1 MAILKNEAVP
11 EPLQKALQKY
21 GSVMI
26 EMGVD
31 PELAKAQ
38 VAIDKAQEIVDHARS
53 VLIDLEAPYM
63 SLIGEFEMF
72 IEGHVLELESSAQV
86 GPAKATFTKAH
97 ERVSYDRK
105 SIEKICLENPALNS
119 MLSPARKVT
128 PVDARVSVKFDA
140 SLAVADTGKNGT
152 AGEDD
157 LPF

>member
-11 EPLQKALQKY
+11 EPLQKALQSY

-31 PELAKAQ
+31 PDLAEAQ
-38 VAIDKAQEIVDHARS
+38 ATIDKAQVVIDDARK
-53 VLIDLEAPYM
+53 VLANLEVPYM
-63 SLIGEFEMF
+63 NLIGEYEKF
-72 IEGHVLELESSAQV
+72 IKGHTLELGSSAQV

-140 SLAVADTGKNGT
+140 SLAAADVGKNGE
-152 AGEDD
+152 GEDD
-157 LPF
+157 VPF